1 MESTR
6 ITDFAT
12 LQSYELRDKLLLQ
25 RFEAGVWNDY
35 YTEVGDYLG
44 QYLTKVIE
52 WDMSASL
59 EEYITPETPGNY
71 LILIDAQAVYTPGA
85 SYTDSNVQV
94 IIYPVSASSW
104 GYVAELTD
112 ASTGRCANFN
122 PTDVP
127 FNPYGDLTED
137 LIISSGFTGDGTTR
151 IQVRYVEVTPL

>member
-85 SYTDSNVQV
+85 SYTDSNIQI

-104 GYVAELTD
+104 AYVAEYTD
-112 ASTGRCANFN
+112 ASTGRCSVFN
-122 PTDVP
+122 PIVNP
-127 FNPYGDLTED
+127 GSPYGDLTED
-137 LIISSGFTGDGTTR
+137 LAITSGFTGDGTTR